1 MKFDPRHFLGRFYNK
16 RLIIGFIAL
25 FSVIIISAVGLQVI
39 PIDPLKVGV
48 FEPNLPP
55 NAVNPLG
62 TNPLGRDMLTGI
74 FLSTL
79 NSLLI
84 GTLGAGTGVV
94 IGVLVGSIA
103 AFFGGKIDTVLRVF
117 MDVFLVIP
125 MLPVMI
131 LIGSIMKWSVPL
143 MGISF
148 VIFTWAWTSR
158 TIRSQILSLKERD
171 FIELARLS
179 GMREIKILFIEIFP
193 HLLPW
198 ILSSFIYAIMWVMIN
213 EAGLSFLGLGPFNNL
228 TFGMIIYW
236 AFTYGSLFRGLW
248 WAWVPAIIMLTLIF
262 ICLYIIS
269 MGFDQISKGS

>member
-1 MKFDPRHFLGRFYNK
+1 MKFDLRHFLGRFYNK

-84 GTLGAGTGVV
+84 GALGAGTGVV

-103 AFFGGKIDTVLRVF
+103 AFFGGKIDTLLRVF

-143 MGISF
+143 MGVSF

-248 WAWVPAIIMLTLIF
+248 WAWVPAIIMLTIIF

>member
-1 MKFDPRHFLGRFYNK
+1 MKFDLRHFLGRFYNK

-55 NAVNPLG
+55 N
-62 TNPLGRDMLTGI
+62 
-74 FLSTL
+74 
-79 NSLLI
+79 
-84 GTLGAGTGVV
+84 
-94 IGVLVGSIA
+94 
-103 AFFGGKIDTVLRVF
+103 VLRVF

-143 MGISF
+143 MGVSF

-158 TIRSQILSLKERD
+158 TIRSQILSLKQRD

>member
-1 MKFDPRHFLGRFYNK
+1 MKLDIRHFLGRFYNK

-25 FSVIIISAVGLQVI
+25 LSVIIISAVGLQVI

-55 NAVNPLG
+55 NDVNPLG

-84 GTLGAGTGVV
+84 GALGAGSGVV

-103 AFFGGKIDTVLRVF
+103 AFFGGKIDIILRVF

-143 MGISF
+143 MGVSF

-228 TFGMIIYW
+228 TFGMIIFW

-248 WAWVPAIIMLTLIF
+248 WAWVPAIVMLTIIF